1 MGKRGLK
8 LRFPTIRIRLCRAW
22 IFFEA
27 CGLFE
32 NLEGFFDTDIQMRGR
47 KRNCEAVGNRYIK
60 KRRQDLRKATDVERL
75 STAGITLNDQCGKT
89 TASGDSSL
97 RSE

>member
-32 NLEGFFDTDIQMRGR
+32 NLEGFFDTDILMHGR
-47 KRNCEAVGNRYIK
+47 KRNCEAVGDRYIK

-75 STAGITLNDQCGKT
+75 NPAGITLNDECGKT
-89 TASGDSSL
+89 KHSGDFAL